1 MERELVSGE
10 WLFCSEKNSTNSSEE
25 CLSMAENQGPDGAV
39 SDANETSHF
48 LTVSSTDLDH
58 AHRALTK
65 VLSEL
70 DKILLGNE
78 QVHQMLLVGILAKG
92 HVLLEGQPGV
102 GKTTLAKALGQL
114 LNLEFNRVQ
123 FTPDLMPN
131 DILGSHILQQKQDDD
146 GNLDREMVFQ
156 KGPIFTNIL
165 LADEINRASPKT
177 QSAMLEAMQERCV
190 TLMGKT
196 HKLPEPL
203 LIIASQNPIDL
214 EGTYPL
220 PEAQLDR
227 FLFKLQVGK
236 VDRDVLGQLILS
248 RRHGNPPIP
257 EFSMSKD
264 ELLQLFNIVDQ
275 IFLPKPVAAYIARLV
290 EASHPDFPDAIDDI
304 KQYVSYGNSARAAI
318 AMAEAGRALALIN
331 GRPSIGFEDID
342 AVAPHIMA
350 HRLILNYKAGFD
362 KVTGYDLVK
371 KLLESTDKSELSLPS
386 QISVS

>member
-1 MERELVSGE
+1 M
-10 WLFCSEKNSTNSSEE
+10 T
-25 CLSMAENQGPDGAV
+25 ENQGPDGAV
-39 SDANETSHF
+39 SEASETSHF
-48 LTVSSTDLDH
+48 LTVSSTDLEN
-58 AHRALTK
+58 AHHALTK

-114 LNLEFNRVQ
+114 LSLEFNRVQ

-131 DILGSHILQQKQDDD
+131 DILGSHILQQKQDGD
-146 GNLDREMVFQ
+146 GNVDREMVFQ

-236 VDRDVLGQLILS
+236 VDRDVLGRLILS
-248 RRHGNPPIP
+248 RRHGNPPTP
-257 EFSMSKD
+257 DFSMSRD
-264 ELLQLFNIVDQ
+264 ELLQLFNVVDQ

-342 AVAPHIMA
+342 AVAPHIMS

-371 KLLESTDKSELSLPS
+371 KLLESIDKSELSLPS

>member
-1 MERELVSGE
+1 MV
-10 WLFCSEKNSTNSSEE
+10 
-25 CLSMAENQGPDGAV
+25 ENQGL
-39 SDANETSHF
+39 SSESSEANESSHF
-48 LTVSSTDLDH
+48 LTVNSTDLEN
-58 AHRALTK
+58 AHRSLTH

-114 LNLEFNRVQ
+114 LSLEFNRVQ

-131 DILGSHILQQKQDDD
+131 DILGSHILQQKQDQN
-146 GNLDREMVFQ
+146 GNVDREMVFQ

-196 HKLPEPL
+196 HALPDPL

-236 VDRDVLGQLILS
+236 VDREVLGRLILS
-248 RRHGNPPIP
+248 RRHGNPPTP
-257 EFSMSKD
+257 EFSMSQE
-264 ELLQLFNIVDQ
+264 ELMQLFKVVDQ
-275 IFLPKPVAAYIARLV
+275 IFLPKPVATYIARLV
-290 EASHPDFPDAIDDI
+290 EASHPDFPETIDEI

-331 GRPSIGFEDID
+331 GRPSVGFEDVD

-362 KVTGYDLVK
+362 KVTGYDLVQ
-371 KLLESTDKSELSLPS
+371 KLLASIDKSELSLPS
-386 QISVS
+386 QMNVT